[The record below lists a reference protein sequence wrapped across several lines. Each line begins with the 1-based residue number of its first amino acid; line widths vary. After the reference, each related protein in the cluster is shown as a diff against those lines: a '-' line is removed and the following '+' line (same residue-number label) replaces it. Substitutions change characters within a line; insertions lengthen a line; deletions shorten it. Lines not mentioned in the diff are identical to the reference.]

1 MDVVELVH
9 RKNLLDIIESKFD
22 VLSELI
28 LQVKLFGHY
37 LDLHLEYGLLERFVF
52 DLIYKHV
59 KYRILMRRAWQYLLD
74 CALRIFALN
83 LILLEFGYLLLHQH
97 ILFIR

>member
-9 RKNLLDIIESKFD
+9 RKNLLDIIESEFD

-37 LDLHLEYGLLERFVF
+37 LDLHLEYGLLERIVF
-52 DLIYKHV
+52 DLI
-59 KYRILMRRAWQYLLD
+59 
-74 CALRIFALN
+74 N
-83 LILLEFGYLLLHQH
+83 
-97 ILFIR
+97 